1 MPENEEFVEAYGPS
15 GVKHLVP
22 AHWFDDGVAELT
34 GLRRTPSSRANS
46 PAPPPVDPAPQSPD
60 QTPIDAAGPSG
71 ADQKE
76 N

>member
-1 MPENEEFVEAYGPS
+1 MPENEEFVEAYGSS

-34 GLRRTPSSRANS
+34 GLRRTPSSRAVAA
-46 PAPPPVDPAPQSPD
+46 APPPADASVPDSPD
-60 QTPIDAAGPSG
+60 QTTNAAGPSG

>member
-1 MPENEEFVEAYGPS
+1 MPENEEFVEAYGAS

-34 GLRRTPSSRANS
+34 GLRRTPSSRSVSAPPS
-46 PAPPPVDPAPQSPD
+46 ADEPAPKSPD
-60 QTPIDAAGPSG
+60 QTPNATGPSG
-71 ADQKE
+71 ATSKE